1 MNNCKFCKIVTG
13 DLLNL
18 VVMEDEETVAFLDH
32 RPLFPGHT
40 LLVPKTHYETLAD
53 LPDNLVTPLFKN
65 AKMLAVAVEQGLGAE
80 GSFIAINNRI
90 SQSIPHL
97 HVHIVPRHK
106 GDGMKGFFWPRHPY
120 ESSET
125 MLAVADRLR
134 QAIAQLRPET

>member
-1 MNNCKFCKIVTG
+1 LNNCKFCKIVTG